1 MTRLGV
7 CLVAIS
13 CLLFGACGS
22 DDATQVAQQPATPA
36 PAAPKPAPAAKP
48 AAADPTDKMA
58 RAVGNG
64 KPGAAVEIRYEFQSK
79 PEVGKPIQVEVAF
92 IPNAGTDALTA
103 TFTGMEGITVAGELT
118 AHFDKLEQGK
128 PYKHTIS
135 LLPEAA
141 GVYYVTVSVETQI
154 GSSTLGRTFSIPFVV
169 GDIQVQEKPKAPP
182 QKDATG
188 QAVQPMKAKEN

>member
-13 CLLFGACGS
+13 CLLLGACGS
-22 DDATQVAQQPATPA
+22 DEATQVAQQPVTPA
-36 PAAPKPAPAAKP
+36 PATPKPAPAAKP
-48 AAADPTDKMA
+48 AVVDPTDKMA

-118 AHFDKLEQGK
+118 AHFDKMEQGK

-154 GSSTLGRTFSIPFVV
+154 GGSTLGRTFSIPFVV